1 MTVLADSTAVTA
13 VVLALAGLVMVL
25 AVSAIFYVIG
35 RGEDRD
41 REREA
46 ARGANGRVSAASPAG
61 PPPRRFRR
69 RP

>member
-41 REREA
+41 REREG
-46 ARGANGRVSAASPAG
+46 RGRERPDRPSPPAG